1 MTVFVA
7 QQNRGRPDRIALN
20 HLLSLHR
27 KAIMSPGIVTKL
39 IFVHHMSMK
48 RFRTQDHRRQ
58 GRWKRLYG
66 VIVPLLPCHDRLQ
79 VPSDVV
85 GRRNWSASNLLRI
98 ASSAM
103 VDMLRTGTLAE
114 TLGEEGPCGLT
125 LPKGG
130 AGPGLAP
137 VPDRDDHMAR
147 LSQVSL
153 LEIGTWFGKSSED
166 SVPRAVLQYRSFPN
180 SSIDLPLLVRTAGP
194 ARRPIHLLCSRNMHC
209 DERRSGFLVKLLR

>member
-1 MTVFVA
+1 MPLYVKPMTVFVA
-7 QQNRGRPDRIALN
+7 PQNRGRPDRTALN

-66 VIVPLLPCHDRLQ
+66 VIVPLLPCHDRLE
-79 VPSDVV
+79 VLSDVV
-85 GRRNWSASNLLRI
+85 GRRNWSVSNLLRI

-103 VDMLRTGTLAE
+103 GDMLRTGTLAE
-114 TLGEEGPCGLT
+114 TLGEVGGCGST
-125 LPKGG
+125 LPKGC

-137 VPDRDDHMAR
+137 VPDRDDR
-147 LSQVSL
+147 
-153 LEIGTWFGKSSED
+153 
-166 SVPRAVLQYRSFPN
+166 RSDGQIESGQP
-180 SSIDLPLLVRTAGP
+180 SRDRHLVRQII
-194 ARRPIHLLCSRNMHC
+194 RRLGTLC
-209 DERRSGFLVKLLR
+209 GTVL